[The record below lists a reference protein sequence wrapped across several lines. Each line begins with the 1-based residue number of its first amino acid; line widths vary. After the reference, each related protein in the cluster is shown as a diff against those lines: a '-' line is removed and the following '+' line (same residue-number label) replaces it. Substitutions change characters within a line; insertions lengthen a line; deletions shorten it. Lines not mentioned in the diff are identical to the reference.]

1 MTEHSEQ
8 YRDREEVFGRLKW
21 VMFLRVVAITLLLGA
36 TAVLE
41 LRAGASYFTVSL
53 VSIYILISVTYLFTA
68 VSGLILRWIKNPV
81 YFAYIQVC
89 YEILLITALIAVTG
103 RLFSFVYILAILSAG
118 ILLHRSGALLGAALS
133 SLSYM
138 ALLTGVIK
146 LKQTFRFINR
156 DFIEDVRALNSTELV
171 YNAGVDV
178 IAFFMVGFLASYLTE
193 KLRRTNI
200 RLAEKEEDLEALEA
214 WNENVIRSLPSG
226 LVTTDSDG
234 LVTSFNS
241 AAENITGGKASDILG
256 SPLEKLFPQL
266 HSDACPPEISFT
278 DSQGRK
284 KFLGLSLSVLRSSK
298 GQEIGKILT
307 FQDQTPYRE
316 MEEQL
321 KISDRLAVVGQL
333 AAGLA
338 HEIRNP
344 LASIS
349 GSIQLLRHD
358 METPE
363 DDRLLRIILRET
375 ERLNLLITEFLHFA
389 KPASG
394 QVSHVNLKNVLEEA
408 VELFRHQAGRSGA
421 VKIILNCPE
430 KLEVDLDSK
439 LLNQVLW
446 NLLVN
451 AAEAMP
457 DGGEIRLTV
466 EEMAR
471 DLRSPDS
478 HGIRITLS
486 DTGPGIPA
494 EIRDKVFAPF
504 FTTKEFGTG
513 LGLATVYRSVES
525 MGGRI
530 RLNTETGRGTSF
542 LIDLP
547 VKQAET
553 ERIKEAVG

>member
-1 MTEHSEQ
+1 MIEHSEQ

-36 TAVLE
+36 TAMLE

-81 YFAYIQVC
+81 YFAYVQVC

-156 DFIEDVRALNSTELV
+156 DFVEDVRALNSTELV

-234 LVTSFNS
+234 QVTSFNN
-241 AAENITGGKASDILG
+241 AAENITGRKALEVVG
-256 SPLEKLFPQL
+256 SPLEKLFPQVHL
-266 HSDACPPEISFT
+266 DDCPPEISFT
-278 DSQGRK
+278 DPQGRK
-284 KFLGLSLSVLRSSK
+284 KFLGLSLSVLRDSK
-298 GQEIGKILT
+298 EQEMGKILT
-307 FQDQTPYRE
+307 FQDQTLYRE

-349 GSIQLLRHD
+349 GSIQLLRRD

-389 KPASG
+389 KPVPG
-394 QVSHVNLKNVLEEA
+394 QVSHVNLKNILGEA

-421 VKIILNCPE
+421 IRIILNCPE
-430 KLEVDLDSK
+430 RLEVDLDTK
-439 LLNQVLW
+439 LLNQILW

-457 DGGEIRLTV
+457 DGGEIRLSV
-466 EEMAR
+466 EEMAH
-471 DLRSPDS
+471 DFRSPDS
-478 HGIRITLS
+478 HGIRIALS
-486 DTGPGIPA
+486 DTGPGIPV

-525 MGGRI
+525 MGGQI

-547 VKQAET
+547 LTQAAT
-553 ERIKEAVG
+553 AGIKEAVG